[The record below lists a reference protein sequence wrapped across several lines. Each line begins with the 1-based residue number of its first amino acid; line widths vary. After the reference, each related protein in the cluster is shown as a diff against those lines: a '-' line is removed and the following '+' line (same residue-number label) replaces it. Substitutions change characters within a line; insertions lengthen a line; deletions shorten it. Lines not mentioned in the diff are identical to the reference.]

1 MAPEK
6 IFISKISNYM
16 HTFTGDNNFILSL
29 SRHSKDL
36 NTLRCLE
43 RQMQKSADMIKTAL
57 NEVGCEELPSGCD
70 DLSVDQNFIET
81 NSPDQPVSLVNT
93 NRFFYYYYVICIW

>member
-1 MAPEK
+1 
-6 IFISKISNYM
+6 
-16 HTFTGDNNFILSL
+16 
-29 SRHSKDL
+29 
-36 NTLRCLE
+36 
-43 RQMQKSADMIKTAL
+43 MQKSADMIKTAL

-93 NRFFYYYYVICIW
+93 NRFFLLVFSTYIPYVMYDISGWWI